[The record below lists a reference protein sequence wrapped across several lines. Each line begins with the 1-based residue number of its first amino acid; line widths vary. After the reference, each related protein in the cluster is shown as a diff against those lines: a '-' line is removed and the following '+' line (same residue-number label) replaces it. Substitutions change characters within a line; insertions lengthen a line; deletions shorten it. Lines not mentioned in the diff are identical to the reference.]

1 MKQWEYEQLQSELTK
16 KMQNNPYG
24 RTANFKRNVRM
35 DTKKGF
41 LQRRAFFI
49 ISINGK
55 EVQKSE

>member
-16 KMQNNPYG
+16 K
-24 RTANFKRNVRM
+24 
-35 DTKKGF
+35 GF
-41 LQRRAFFI
+41 LQQRAFFI